1 MRPLHRLAGA
11 ILLLAVAAPA
21 AAQEPV
27 GDFAGPLVEA
37 DRITADRLR
46 RTIAPDDPWAPPERR
61 IGALILS
68 SSIDVTLR
76 GTSNAAQSGGGG
88 DAVSVVVEPEVGLRT
103 DWSRHGV
110 EVNLRGAY
118 EAFADGA
125 AADEV
130 SAGIDGALRLDIED
144 LWQAD
149 FTTAYDYGQQE
160 PSDPDTPDG
169 LDGRPGIHTVSA
181 GAQLSGGPGR
191 LRPTLAADVVRTVF
205 ADGTS
210 GGLPV
215 DQGDRDNTVASA
227 RLRLGYEA
235 GTLTPFV
242 EAEADRRVYDRPTD
256 SNGFARASTGGA
268 LRAGIVLDRGPVL
281 EGELAIGVA
290 GVAFDDPAFD
300 AIRTL
305 TVDGSLVW
313 APTRLHTVTAN
324 VATALNPSTDVA
336 TSGSVD
342 VSGDIGFEYAWTP
355 QLTVGWRAGYGTE
368 RFEGVGTVE
377 HRGSLDVEGRWRLS
391 PHLELTALYTHEFLS
406 SPTAGRSYEADT
418 VQVGVRYEH

>member
-1 MRPLHRLAGA
+1 MRPLHRLAGVL
-11 ILLLAVAAPA
+11 LLLAIAVPA
-21 AAQEPV
+21 AAQEAVVTSANPT
-27 GDFAGPLVEA
+27 LHA
-37 DRITADRLR
+37 DRMTGDRLR
-46 RTIAPDDPWAPPERR
+46 RTAVPDDPWTPPDRR

-68 SSIDVTLR
+68 SSIDATLR
-76 GTSNAAQSGGGG
+76 GTTNAAQSGGGS
-88 DAVSVVVEPEVGLRT
+88 DAVSVVVEPEVGIRT
-103 DWSRHGV
+103 DWSWHGV

-125 AADEV
+125 AADEI
-130 SAGIDGALRLDIED
+130 SAGIDGSLRLDIAD
-144 LWQAD
+144 QWQAD
-149 FTTAYDYGQQE
+149 LTAVYDYGQQE

-169 LDGRPGIHTVSA
+169 LDGRPGIHTVGA

-191 LRPTLAADVVRTVF
+191 LRPTLAVGVVRTVF
-205 ADGTS
+205 EDGTS

-235 GTLTPFV
+235 GTLIPFV
-242 EAEADRRVYDRPTD
+242 EAEVDRRTYDRPTD
-256 SNGFARASTGGA
+256 SNGLARASTGGA

-281 EGELAIGVA
+281 EGEIALGVA
-290 GVAFDDPAFD
+290 GAAFDDPAFD
-300 AIRTL
+300 AIRTF

-313 APTRLHTVTAN
+313 APTRLHTITAG

-342 VSGDIGFEYAWTP
+342 VSGEVGFSYAWTP
-355 QLTVGWRAGYGTE
+355 RLTVGWRAGYGTE
-368 RFEGVGTVE
+368 RFEGIGTVE
-377 HRGSLDVEGRWRLS
+377 NRGAFDVEGRWKLS
-391 PHLELTALYTHEFLS
+391 PHLELTALYSHAWLS